1 MVLEILAPGKSA
13 PVNSTSGKDS
23 AANEQIKLAVTNSEV
38 VPKSETAVRNVDDSA
53 LVNGT
58 VSNNV
63 NGTAKPDTT
72 NYSPVA
78 DAQSLTFDTNT
89 GGQIALKGTDKDGDV
104 LTFELVSQPSKGVL
118 AGFDKQTGT
127 VTYIPDPGF
136 RGPGQLYFQS
146 H

>member
-1 MVLEILAPGKSA
+1 MSMH
-13 PVNSTSGKDS
+13 
-23 AANEQIKLAVTNSEV
+23 
-38 VPKSETAVRNVDDSA
+38 SA

-78 DAQSLTFDTNT
+78 EAQSLTFDTNT
-89 GGQIALKGTDKDGDV
+89 GGHIALKGTDKDGDV

-127 VTYIPDPGF
+127 VTYIPRSRLPWT
-136 RGPGQLYFQS
+136 GQLYVQS